1 MSQPDRETQTFVPL
15 NLKSRGRARPGLAT
29 QAPTP
34 DPALL
39 KGLSRACYWQSLLDA
54 GQVQS
59 LADIVRGESMDQ
71 ADVTHWMRMT
81 LLAPDLIEQLLT
93 GHQPAWLTWRWMRQN
108 RLPADWLVQRRLFNP
123 ELEENDHAPEIL
135 R

>member
-54 GQVQS
+54 GHRSSAVPS
-59 LADIVRGESMDQ
+59 PVWG
-71 ADVTHWMRMT
+71 
-81 LLAPDLIEQLLT
+81 
-93 GHQPAWLTWRWMRQN
+93 
-108 RLPADWLVQRRLFNP
+108 
-123 ELEENDHAPEIL
+123 
-135 R
+135 